1 MIVLVVGMRRYH
13 CYKGYTGRNVF
24 QSHLVQTK
32 HDAAGFVQRK
42 LNSRRGDT
50 ALSPKQTN
58 GRKKKY
64 HTMRTKHEK

>member
-1 MIVLVVGMRRYH
+1 MRRYH

-50 ALSPKQTN
+50 ALSPKQ
-58 GRKKKY
+58 KKMEGKKMNIPY
-64 HTMRTKHEK
+64 HENKA